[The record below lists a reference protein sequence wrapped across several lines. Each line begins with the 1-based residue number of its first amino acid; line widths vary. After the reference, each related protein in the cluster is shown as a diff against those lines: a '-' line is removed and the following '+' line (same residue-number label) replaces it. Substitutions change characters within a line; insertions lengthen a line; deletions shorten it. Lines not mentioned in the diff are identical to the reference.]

1 MSMCIEMIAM
11 AAGASA
17 ETAATV
23 ATVAQVI
30 GTLYTAGAGYASANA
45 AASVAEQNARL
56 SEQKGMATMQKA
68 GWEERRIRA
77 GSKKLQ
83 GQQRSLLAASGVDVN
98 TGSAL
103 DVQADTA
110 YQAAE
115 DVAMTHYNAEL
126 QKWGFDIEAA
136 NYKAQAASAKQQATS
151 ALIGGVIGAGSSIL
165 TGGSQFGSKWSSW
178 TQKPNVYQPSGYV
191 MRGVR

>member
-1 MSMCIEMIAM
+1 MCLQM
-11 AAGASA
+11 AIGLFKGLEGIGTAISAIGSLYQAGAS
-17 ETAATV
+17 
-23 ATVAQVI
+23 
-30 GTLYTAGAGYASANA
+30 YASANA
-45 AASVAEQNARL
+45 AASVANANAR
-56 SEQKGMATMQKA
+56 MATAKGEAVMRKST
-68 GWEERRIRA
+68 WEERRIRTA
-77 GSKKLQ
+77 SRKVQGS
-83 GQQRSLLAASGVDVN
+83 QRSALAASGVDPN

-136 NYKAQAASAKQQATS
+136 NYKAQAQSHKQQGTS

-165 TGGSQFGSKWSSW
+165 TGGSTFGSKWNAMSSGGKSRLW
-178 TQKPNVYQPSGYV
+178 GSQRVWDNWNV
-191 MRGVR
+191 

>member
-1 MSMCIEMIAM
+1 MRMCVEMAVGLFKGLEGIGTAI
-11 AAGASA
+11 SA
-17 ETAATV
+17 
-23 ATVAQVI
+23 I
-30 GTLYTAGAGYASANA
+30 GTLYQAGSQYSAANA
-45 AASVAEQNARL
+45 AASVAEQNARIA
-56 SEQKGMATMQKA
+56 EQKGMATMQKA
-68 GWEERRIRA
+68 GWEERRIHA
-77 GSKKLQ
+77 QSKKVQ
-83 GQQRSLLAASGVDVN
+83 GAQRSALAASGVDVN

-126 QKWGFDIEAA
+126 QKWGFDVEAA
-136 NYKAQAASAKQQATS
+136 NYKAQASQAKAAGTS

-178 TQKPNVYQPSGYV
+178 SKPFDFQPKGYL